1 MIFYFYFFFYINF
14 TVFVCSRR
22 QIQCLKCG
30 AGPSPTGTATAP
42 QWNSLWKDKPKCAM
56 FLVLLCRAM
65 NHFENMLRAIATR
78 RHRERAKK
86 SHLKDKNKCKRLYF
100 RNSSYEEWEHKYQT
114 MRTVCLW
121 CSKEWESLFFSFL
134 NFRPIFTA
142 VQSMLIAS
150 V

>member
-86 SHLKDKNKCKRLYF
+86 SHLKDKISANVFTLEIQAMRSGNTNT
-100 RNSSYEEWEHKYQT
+100 RRWEQCVYDAVKNEK
-114 MRTVCLW
+114 VFFF
-121 CSKEWESLFFSFL
+121 LF
-134 NFRPIFTA
+134 
-142 VQSMLIAS
+142 
-150 V
+150 